1 MDRSSLGDININ
13 QDGDGWT
20 ALMLA
25 AENGHTEVVTALL
38 QRDDINIDH
47 ASVDGRTALI
57 LAARYGHI
65 EIVTALLA
73 REGININAGVYG
85 WTALMLAAENG
96 HTEVVT
102 ALLDA
107 DADINLQDNLGRT
120 ALMWAAREGHTE
132 IGNLIE
138 DYIKS
143 QKTKAR
149 ISAEPGYK
157 IRKNRE
163 DDDEDDQGDGN
174 ASGPSGRARKKRK
187 VVAAS
192 GTTRAVG
199 SSHGNDMK
207 KPSPTIL
214 RGTYKRKNP
223 TVRSPLSIFVGKA
236 Q

>member
-1 MDRSSLGDININ
+1 MYAVR
-13 QDGDGWT
+13 
-20 ALMLA
+20 
-25 AENGHTEVVTALL
+25 EGHT
-38 QRDDINIDH
+38 
-47 ASVDGRTALI
+47 
-57 LAARYGHI
+57 
-65 EIVTALLA
+65 EIVTALLQGG
-73 REGININAGVYG
+73 GINIDHTDG
-85 WTALMLAAENG
+85 NG
-96 HTEVVT
+96 
-102 ALLDA
+102 L
-107 DADINLQDNLGRT
+107 T
-120 ALMWAAREGHTE
+120 ALMWAAARGHTE

-149 ISAEPGYK
+149 TSAEPGYK

-192 GTTRAVG
+192 ASVTTHAVG

-214 RGTYKRKNP
+214 RGTHKRKNP